1 MTAAVEYVFSP
12 MPRMMTVVND
22 AAKIILL
29 TGVPGCGKTTAIIG
43 LADRLRG
50 RRLAGFFTR
59 ELCERGQRVG
69 FGVETF
75 AGHRGVLSH
84 VKRSSGPRVG
94 RYRVDVAGFEAIALA
109 ELSRRP
115 PDAEFFLIDEI
126 GKMECFS
133 QRFVQAVEALVAE
146 KLPMVATIAAKGGGL
161 IERIKRAPGA
171 ELIHVTHQT
180 RDALPGQI
188 AQRLL
193 AG

>member
-12 MPRMMTVVND
+12 TPRMMTAVSN
-22 AAKIILL
+22 AAKVILL
-29 TGVPGCGKTTAIIG
+29 TGAPGCGKTTVIIG

-59 ELCERGQRVG
+59 ELRERGQRMG

-75 AGHRGVLSH
+75 AGRRGVLSH
-84 VKRSSGPRVG
+84 VKLSSGPRVG
-94 RYRVDVAGFEAIALA
+94 RYRVDLAGFEAIALA

-146 KLPMVATIAAKGGGL
+146 RLPMVATVAAKGGGL
-161 IERIKRAPGA
+161 IERIRRAPDA
-171 ELIHVTHQT
+171 ELIHVKHQT
-180 RDALPGQI
+180 RDALPEQI

-193 AG
+193 VG